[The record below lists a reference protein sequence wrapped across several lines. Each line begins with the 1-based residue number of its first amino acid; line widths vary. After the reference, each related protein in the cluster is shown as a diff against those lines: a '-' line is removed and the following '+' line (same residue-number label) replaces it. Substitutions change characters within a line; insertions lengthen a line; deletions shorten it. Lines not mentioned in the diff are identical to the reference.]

1 MIKWSKKKERKEI
14 YNWNDLGLQG
24 NTIYI
29 YIYQEGTSCSDEGM
43 IGVNS
48 EVTRGGED
56 DEDDEEFACD
66 VVLVVGKLVDLTAAD

>member
-1 MIKWSKKKERKEI
+1 MIKKKRKKRNIQLE
-14 YNWNDLGLQG
+14 WCRFARKHH
-24 NTIYI
+24 IYI

-48 EVTRGGED
+48 EVTRGGDD

>member
-1 MIKWSKKKERKEI
+1 
-14 YNWNDLGLQG
+14 
-24 NTIYI
+24 
-29 YIYQEGTSCSDEGM
+29 M

-48 EVTRGGED
+48 EVTRGGDD